1 MNQELVQHIN
11 QSLGIALQETANLNE
26 LQEKLTVHINH
37 LINTDFDKL
46 VYYLYR
52 IDVNEQKMRSL
63 LTQTAGENAA
73 STIAALI
80 IERQLQKI
88 ESRNQHKAD
97 PSIPDDEKW

>member
-11 QSLGIALQETANLNE
+11 QSLGIALQYTANLNE
-26 LQEKLTVHINH
+26 LQEKLTVHVNH

-63 LTQTAGENAA
+63 LSQTAGENAA
-73 STIAALI
+73 SSIATLI

-88 ESRNQHKAD
+88 ETRNQHKAD